1 MGGGLLQLVAYGA
14 QDLYLT
20 GNPQITFFKAVF
32 RRHTNFSSE
41 SIEQTWNGKISPG
54 GKISVTINRQGD
66 LLSNMFLKTTGS
78 TYDAFSA
85 IKKVDCEIGGQL
97 IDSQLSHWMNIWC
110 DLSNDKDKTKLL
122 NELRRGRNRVIDTV
136 TVDEQWP
143 ILPNLGDGH
152 VGTYPGTSNIKMMA
166 AINDTNH
173 NTYFLRSVTG
183 NLANTS
189 YVSKF
194 KRDNVGQSNFQE
206 TMITDFQSTHNSSSS
221 DSNYI
226 DISYA
231 NNTLYIARGEDTTSS
246 HDKITKINL
255 DNSGNVSGQ
264 PVSDLLSLPVGWQN
278 NSVTS
283 GTTSYIDENNNS
295 IRGVSMNSITSV
307 CSNSSNL
314 FISEGTSPYKI
325 NKFTEDVSYS
335 HTISRNEA
343 LNPIIYDN
351 VWTGGDGA
359 NNVATGGSLGFG
371 NVQHMAGAFGIDH
384 NPTTQKLLITNY
396 QSIIYEADLSTGN
409 LQVISGQWATFGSPA
424 IVDGSFSEARFH
436 KPYGVAYFKNGV
448 NKALILD
455 LKEGTNNL
463 VLREMDFDTQ
473 TVTTYDPVVG
483 IGRSHD
489 YMLND
494 LVIDHNN
501 NFAYIAN
508 GHESFSAVYKY
519 NIQPGQHS
527 STVFA
532 GSPNDPSGIE
542 DGGPGVG
549 RLRVPAGIVIDST
562 GDNLYVSSATAP
574 GTIVK
579 IDVATQYITHI
590 AGNKTQQGN
599 SDNASPLQAT
609 FTQIMGISISPDDSY
624 IAIVAWANYKIRKL
638 DLTGQTGVTSIFGNG
653 SSGNANLNSNGLS
666 MSPRGMVFNSDG
678 DRLYITENGSTR
690 AVRIFETAQLV
701 SHSYNPGYYIEQY
714 TPEITNKVTNMIV
727 DSNNCIYFT
736 QEGTSGIFKIPSS
749 SGYSNTSFTLMTDS
763 NIVQNPN
770 GLCFDGQGVL
780 TVSCADTHNI
790 YKHNSS
796 GNTFELFAG
805 SSTQGTTDSTSLTTS
820 SFSTPS
826 TLVMNAH
833 NDLLVS
839 QEGADF
845 NIRVIGGYKPFTTV
859 GETTVGEFGYV
870 PLQFWFCRNP
880 GLALPLIA
888 LQYHEVKIIIEFAE
902 SLSNVTDMEIWA
914 DYIFLDTD
922 ERRRFAQI
930 SHEYLIE
937 QVQHSNTLEIA
948 NSVVSNNNS
957 NIIDSFNEL
966 RFNHP
971 VKELL
976 WTVYQSSNSVN
987 SESQACSSSNV
998 GGNQNIQVDS
1008 ALLQLNGSDRGER
1021 RIGKY
1026 FTKIQRYQTH
1036 TGAGIGVTRTGVPNN
1051 DINSINVT
1059 SKWFPKTINTH
1070 VYPFSLTP
1078 EEHQPSG
1085 TCNFSRIDNALLG
1098 VRFKT
1103 PNVNGTYKYHMDIYG
1118 INYNVLRITSGM
1130 GGLAYSN

>member
-1 MGGGLLQLVAYGA
+1 MVAYGA
-14 QDLYLT
+14 QDIYLT

-54 GKISVTINRQGD
+54 GKISVTISRQGD
-66 LLSNMFLKTTGS
+66 LLSNLYLKTTGL

-97 IDSQLSHWMNIWC
+97 IDSQLSHWMSIWC
-110 DLSNDKDKTKLL
+110 DLTNTKDKSKLL
-122 NELRRGRNRVIDTV
+122 NELRRGRNRIVDVV

-152 VGTYPGTSNIKMMA
+152 VGTYPGTSNIKMIA
-166 AINDTNH
+166 AANDTNH

-206 TMITDFQSTHNSSSS
+206 TMITDFQSTHSNSSS

-226 DISYA
+226 DIAYS
-231 NNTLYIARGEDTTSS
+231 NNSLYVARGEDTISS

-255 DNSGNVSGQ
+255 DNSGSVSGQ
-264 PVSDLLSLPVGWQN
+264 PIDDLLSLPNGWEN

-283 GTTSYIDENNNS
+283 GTTSYIDENDNN
-295 IRGVSMNSITSV
+295 IRGVSMNSITSI
-307 CSNSSNL
+307 CSNNSNL
-314 FISEGTSPYKI
+314 FISEGQSPYKI
-325 NKFTEDVSYS
+325 NKFTEDSSYS
-335 HTISRNEA
+335 HTISRNEPI
-343 LNPIIYDN
+343 NPLIYEN
-351 VWTGGDGA
+351 VWSGGDGFNNPSSGGTWGY
-359 NNVATGGSLGFG
+359 NNVPYFGGPY
-371 NVQHMAGAFGIDH
+371 GIDY
-384 NPTTQKLLITNY
+384 NPATQKLLISSY
-396 QSIIYEADLSTGN
+396 QSLIWEADTTTGV
-409 LQVISGQWATFGSPA
+409 LELISGQFATFGSPA
-424 IVDGSFSEARFH
+424 IVDGSFADARYH
-436 KPYGVAYFKNGV
+436 KPYGVAHFRNGI

-463 VLREMDFDTQ
+463 VLRELDFETQ
-473 TVTTYDPVVG
+473 TVVTYDPVVG
-483 IGRSHD
+483 LGRSHD
-489 YMLND
+489 YMGND
-494 LVIDHNN
+494 LTIDHDN
-501 NFAYIAN
+501 NFAYIAG
-508 GHESFSAVYKY
+508 GHEVGGVVYKY

-527 STVFA
+527 STVLA
-532 GSPNDPSGIE
+532 GSLTGPPDIIE
-542 DGGPGVG
+542 GGPGVG
-549 RLRVPAGIVIDST
+549 ALKVPTSIEIDSS
-562 GDNLYVSSATAP
+562 DSILYVGSGASP

-579 IDVATQYITHI
+579 IDIATQYITHI
-590 AGNKTQQGN
+590 AGNETSAGHADN
-599 SDNASPLQAT
+599 SSPLNAT
-609 FTQIMGISISPDDSY
+609 FKNIMAIALSPDDSY
-624 IAIVAWANYKIRKL
+624 LAIVSWGNYKIRKL

-653 SSGNANLNSNGLS
+653 SPGNAALSSNGISL
-666 MSPRGMVFNSDG
+666 SPRGLVFNSTG
-678 DRLYITENGSTR
+678 DKLYLTENGSTS
-690 AVRIFETAQLV
+690 AIRIFETAQVV
-701 SHSYNPGYYIEQY
+701 SHTYNPGYYIEQY
-714 TPEITNKVTNMIV
+714 TPEITNRVTNMIV
-727 DSNNCIYFT
+727 DNNNCIYFT
-736 QEGTSGIFKIPSS
+736 QEGTAGVFKIPSS
-749 SGYSNTSFTLMTDS
+749 SGYSNTSFTLMSGS

-770 GLCFDGQGVL
+770 GICFDGQGVL

-790 YKHNSS
+790 YKHDSAND
-796 GNTFELFAG
+796 TFELFAG
-805 SSTQGTTDSTSLTTS
+805 SSAQGNTDSTSLTTS

-826 TLVMNAH
+826 TLIMNAH

-839 QEGADF
+839 QEGADY

-859 GETTVGEFGYV
+859 GETTVSEFGYV

-888 LQYHEVKIIIEFAE
+888 LQYHEVKIIVEFAE
-902 SLSNVTDMEIWA
+902 SLNNVTDMEVWA

-937 QVQHSNTLEIA
+937 QIQHSNTLQIGQ
-948 NSVVSNNNS
+948 STVSNNVS
-957 NIIDSFNEL
+957 NELESFNEL

-976 WTVYQSSNSVN
+976 WTVYQSSNSTN
-987 SESQACSSSNV
+987 SASQACSSTNL
-998 GGNQNIQVDS
+998 GGNQNIQVES

-1036 TGAGIGVTRTGVPNN
+1036 SGAGIGITREGAPNN
-1051 DINSINVT
+1051 DINSIDVT

-1070 VYPFSLTP
+1070 VYTFSLNP

-1098 VRFKT
+1098 VKFKT
-1103 PNVNGTYKYHMDIYG
+1103 PNVNGTYKYNMDIYG